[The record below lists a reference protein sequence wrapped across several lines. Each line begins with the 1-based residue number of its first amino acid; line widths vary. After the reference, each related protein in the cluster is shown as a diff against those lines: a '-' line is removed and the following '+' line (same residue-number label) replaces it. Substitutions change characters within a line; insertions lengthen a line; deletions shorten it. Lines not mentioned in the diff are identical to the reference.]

1 MVAIGDKIVI
11 MRWFSLVSNIRYDS
25 YQESYFREK
34 SFSVKNIEYDD
45 KYEVGNILIG
55 NFSLIL

>member
-11 MRWFSLVSNIRYDS
+11 RRWFSLVSNIRYDS